1 MNEAIIKN
9 FNNIIKSEDDLY
21 LLGDTFLGD
30 NEQGIKL
37 FHQIPGKIHLIWG
50 NHCTDSRK
58 KIMSDSFNVVEVCGY
73 ADVIKEN
80 GYHFYL
86 SHYPTL
92 TSNFD
97 DDKPLKVKMIS
108 LCGHTHTKDKFK
120 DMDKGICYHVE
131 LDAHNNYPVN
141 IETIIKDIKEYK
153 KEGKLPMEFKSIQ
166 CPNCNNEMYIGLDEW
181 GKTPWHIHCENCN
194 INIGV
199 DSIKNVFN
207 FLKSVKPNTYIEYYN
222 KDIQLL
228 VENNIIK
235 INKEVYQYK

>member
-1 MNEAIIKN
+1 MRPRGFDNIYDMNEAIIKN

-86 SHYPTL
+86 SHYPTA
-92 TSNFD
+92 TTNFD
-97 DDKPLKVKMIS
+97 IEKPLKARI
-108 LCGHTHTKDKFK
+108 LALGGHTHSKNLFEPC
-120 DMDKGICYHVE
+120 GSYNVAI
-131 LDAHNNYPVN
+131 DAHNNMPVS
-141 IETIIKDIKEYK
+141 IDEIIKDFKEA
-153 KEGKLPMEFKSIQ
+153 
-166 CPNCNNEMYIGLDEW
+166 
-181 GKTPWHIHCENCN
+181 
-194 INIGV
+194 
-199 DSIKNVFN
+199 KN
-207 FLKSVKPNTYIEYYN
+207 Y
-222 KDIQLL
+222 
-228 VENNIIK
+228 
-235 INKEVYQYK
+235 